1 MTKEPSNNEIQ
12 LLDAL
17 LVVARYK
24 SMVIKLVV
32 SITLL
37 SLGVSLVW
45 PQTFRSSAVVLPPA
59 RPAGLQGI
67 TGVLGGMLPMNLGS
81 EPQINSETIL
91 TILGSRDLRVEMINH
106 FNLQEVYSSTITEEL
121 LMKLGEHIRIE
132 DSREGGFGFNPIT
145 SIRISVTDSEPE
157 RARDMTA
164 FLVRR
169 LDDII
174 RDINRDNVL
183 EHLAILEERYEQN
196 LADLDRAEEALKTF
210 QQTHGIVE
218 VEEQARVTVQNLAQL
233 KARITE
239 TEVAVQV
246 LAQTVAPDNSELR
259 QLRRTRDELQR
270 QFDLLMQQSDR
281 EARQASVTPALLD
294 LPALGLEYYRLF
306 REVTV
311 QNAIY
316 ETIYPQYDIQ
326 QLYAQTSRRGIQ
338 VLDEPHLP
346 TYKDAPK
353 RAFIVLG
360 GLVFSVFLSLL
371 LVFIRHTLD
380 HGRQHNTALYHKLVE
395 LGEHLR
401 WRKGNKAAE

>member
-24 SMVIKLVV
+24 RMVIKLVV

-37 SLGVSLVW
+37 ALGVSLLW
-45 PQTFRSSAVVLPPA
+45 PHTYRSTSVVLPPV

-67 TGVLGGMLPMNLGS
+67 SGVLSGMLPMNLGS

-91 TILGSRDLRVEMINH
+91 TILASRDLRVEMINH
-106 FNLQEVYSSTITEEL
+106 FNLQEVYNSTITEEL
-121 LMKLGEHIRIE
+121 LMKLGENIRIE

-145 SIRISVTDSEPE
+145 SIRISVTDREPE

-164 FLVRR
+164 FLVQR

-174 RDINRDNVL
+174 RDINRTNVL
-183 EHLAILEERYEQN
+183 EHLAILQERYERN
-196 LADLDRAEEALKTF
+196 LTELEEAEQALKTF
-210 QQTHGIVE
+210 QQTYGIIE
-218 VEEQARVTVQNLAQL
+218 VEEQARVTVQNLARL
-233 KARITE
+233 KSRITE

-246 LAQTVAPDNSELR
+246 LSQSVAADNSELR

-270 QFDLLMQQSDR
+270 QFDLLVQQSDR
-281 EARQASVTPALLD
+281 EARQASVTPTLLD
-294 LPALGLEYYRLF
+294 LPALGLEYYRLY

-360 GLVFSVFLSLL
+360 GLVFSLFFSLL
-371 LVFIRHTLD
+371 LVFFRHTLD
-380 HGRQHNTALYHKLVE
+380 HGRQHNSRRYHQLVE
-395 LGEHLR
+395 LGEHLS
-401 WRKGNKAAE
+401 WRKKNNAAE